1 MWPACSPS
9 KVPPVATFEY
19 LGRVMAASETSGRVG
34 DNNRSGGGIDGGPSE
49 VRVPEQYVRAGKLA
63 REMREWILEN
73 VAVPQTCLDI
83 AEKIEAEIERRGG
96 QPAFPTGIGINEVTA
111 HFAPQEDDQMRISS
125 DDVVKID
132 YGVHFD
138 GYIADTAVTM
148 TENPEYQQL
157 IEATK
162 RALEA
167 AIAVVKKDPR
177 TGEIG
182 KAIENAAKLEGFKTI
197 NNLSGHTVEQ
207 YVVHAGKSIPNVY
220 APNQPVLKRDD
231 VFAIE
236 PFLTLGTAA
245 GYVVD
250 DPKDKRITIFSLI
263 MRKRTGVKEL
273 DDVVERIWTARKS
286 LPFTPRWFSEEFGRE
301 RLLKLLAE
309 LERRRIVRGYPT
321 LVEASNSPVAQF
333 EHTMKLEGN
342 SLVILT

>member
-1 MWPACSPS
+1 M
-9 KVPPVATFEY
+9 
-19 LGRVMAASETSGRVG
+19 
-34 DNNRSGGGIDGGPSE
+34 
-49 VRVPEQYVRAGKLA
+49 RVPEQYVKAGRLA

-73 VAVPQTCLDI
+73 VSVPQTCLEI
-83 AEKIEAEIERRGG
+83 ATGIEDEIARRGG
-96 QPAFPTGIGINEVTA
+96 QPAFPTGIGINGVTA
-111 HFAPQEDDQMRISS
+111 HYAPQEDDQTRIASG
-125 DDVVKID
+125 DIVKID

-138 GYIADTAVTM
+138 GYIADTAVTIS
-148 TENPEYQQL
+148 ENPDYQL
-157 IEATK
+157 LMESTK
-162 RALEA
+162 KALEA
-167 AIAVVKKDPR
+167 AIGVVKKDPR

-182 KAIENAAKLEGFKTI
+182 KAIEATAHQAGFRTI

-207 YVVHAGKSIPNVY
+207 YTVHAGKSIPNVY
-220 APNQPVLKRDD
+220 APNQPMLKRDD

-250 DPKDKRITIFSLI
+250 APSSSEVTIFSLI

-273 DDVVERIWTARKS
+273 DALVDHVWNVRKS
-286 LPFTPRWFSEEFGRE
+286 LPFTPRWFSKEFGRG
-301 RLLKLLAE
+301 RLQKLLAE

-321 LVEASNSPVAQF
+321 LVEASNAPVAQF

>member
-1 MWPACSPS
+1 
-9 KVPPVATFEY
+9 VED
-19 LGRVMAASETSGRVG
+19 SEM
-34 DNNRSGGGIDGGPSE
+34 
-49 VRVPEQYVRAGKLA
+49 RVPEQYVRAGKLA

-73 VAVPQTCLDI
+73 VSVPQTALEI
-83 AEKIEAEIERRGG
+83 ATSVEAEIARRGG
-96 QPAFPTGIGINEVTA
+96 QPAFPTGIGINGVTA
-111 HFAPQEDDQMRISS
+111 HFSPQEDDQTRIGSG
-125 DDVVKID
+125 DVVKID

-148 TENPEYQQL
+148 TQSPDYQPL
-157 IEATK
+157 MEATK

-167 AIAVVKKDPR
+167 AISVAKKDPR

-182 KAIENAAKLEGFKTI
+182 KAIEAAANREGFKTI
-197 NNLSGHTVEQ
+197 NNLSGHTLEQ
-207 YVVHAGKSIPNVY
+207 YTVHAGKSIPNVY
-220 APNQPVLKRDD
+220 APNQPVLRRDD

-250 DPKDKRITIFSLI
+250 DPKDTRVTIYSLI

-273 DDVVERIWTARKS
+273 DALVDHIWNLRKS
-286 LPFTPRWFSEEFGRE
+286 LPFTPRWFTEEFGRD
-301 RLLKLLAE
+301 RLPKLLAE
-309 LERRRIVRGYPT
+309 LERRRIVRGYRT
-321 LVEASNSPVAQF
+321 LVEASNAPVAQF

>member
-1 MWPACSPS
+1 M
-9 KVPPVATFEY
+9 
-19 LGRVMAASETSGRVG
+19 
-34 DNNRSGGGIDGGPSE
+34 
-49 VRVPEQYVRAGKLA
+49 RVPEQYVRAGKLA

-73 VAVPQTCLDI
+73 VSVPQTCLEI
-83 AEKIEAEIERRGG
+83 ATSIEEEIARRGG
-96 QPAFPTGIGINEVTA
+96 QPAFPTGIGINGVTA
-111 HFAPQEDDQMRISS
+111 HFSPQEDDQTRIGSG
-125 DDVVKID
+125 DLVKID

-148 TENPEYQQL
+148 TQSPQYQL
-157 IEATK
+157 LMEATK

-167 AIAVVKKDPR
+167 AISVAKRDPR

-182 KAIENAAKLEGFKTI
+182 KAIEATANREGFKTI
-197 NNLSGHTVEQ
+197 NNLSGHTLEQ
-207 YVVHAGKSIPNVY
+207 YTVHAGKSIPNVY
-220 APNQPVLKRDD
+220 APNQPVLRRDE

-250 DPKDKRITIFSLI
+250 DPKDTRVTIYSLI

-273 DDVVERIWTARKS
+273 DALVDHIWSIRKS
-286 LPFTPRWFSEEFGRE
+286 LPFTPRWFTKEFGRD
-301 RLLKLLAE
+301 RLPKLLAE

-321 LVEASNSPVAQF
+321 LVEASNAPVAQF

>member
-1 MWPACSPS
+1 M
-9 KVPPVATFEY
+9 
-19 LGRVMAASETSGRVG
+19 
-34 DNNRSGGGIDGGPSE
+34 
-49 VRVPEQYVRAGKLA
+49 RVPEQYERAGKLA

-73 VAVPQTCLDI
+73 VTVPQTCLEI
-83 AEKIEAEIERRGG
+83 AISIEEEIARRGG
-96 QPAFPTGIGINEVTA
+96 QPAFPTGIGINGVTA
-111 HFAPQEDDQMRISS
+111 HFSPQEDDQTRIGSG
-125 DDVVKID
+125 DVVKID

-148 TENPEYQQL
+148 TQSPDYQL
-157 IEATK
+157 LMETTK

-167 AIAVVKKDPR
+167 AISVVKRDPR

-182 KAIENAAKLEGFKTI
+182 KAIEAAASREGFKTI
-197 NNLSGHTVEQ
+197 NNLSGHTLEQ
-207 YVVHAGKSIPNVY
+207 YTVHAGKSIPNVY
-220 APNQPVLKRDD
+220 APNQPVLRRDE

-250 DPKDKRITIFSLI
+250 DPKDTRVTIYSLI

-273 DDVVERIWTARKS
+273 DALVDHIWNLRKS
-286 LPFTPRWFSEEFGRE
+286 LPFTPRWFTNEFGRD
-301 RLLKLLAE
+301 RLPKLLAE
-309 LERRRIVRGYPT
+309 LERRRIVRGYRT
-321 LVEASNSPVAQF
+321 LVEASNAPVAQF

>member
-1 MWPACSPS
+1 
-9 KVPPVATFEY
+9 
-19 LGRVMAASETSGRVG
+19 
-34 DNNRSGGGIDGGPSE
+34 

-148 TENPEYQQL
+148 TENDEYQL
-157 IEATK
+157 LMETTK

-167 AIAVVKKDPR
+167 AIGVAKRDPR

-182 KAIENAAKLEGFKTI
+182 KAIEATARQAGFKTI
-197 NNLSGHTVEQ
+197 NNLSGHTLEQ
-207 YVVHAGKSIPNVY
+207 YTVHAGKSIPNVY
-220 APNQPVLKRDD
+220 APNQPMLKRDD

-250 DPKDKRITIFSLI
+250 APPSSAVTIYSLI

-273 DDVVERIWTARKS
+273 DALVDHVWNARKS
-286 LPFTPRWFSEEFGRE
+286 LPFTPRWFSKEFGRE
-301 RLLKLLAE
+301 RLQKLLAE

-321 LVEASNSPVAQF
+321 LVEASNAPVAQF

>member
-1 MWPACSPS
+1 
-9 KVPPVATFEY
+9 
-19 LGRVMAASETSGRVG
+19 
-34 DNNRSGGGIDGGPSE
+34 
-49 VRVPEQYVRAGKLA
+49 
-63 REMREWILEN
+63 MREWILEN
-73 VAVPQTCLDI
+73 VAVPQTCLEI
-83 AEKIEAEIERRGG
+83 AEKIEAEIARKGG
-96 QPAFPTGIGINEVTA
+96 QPAFPTGIGVNGVTA
-111 HFAPQEDDQMRISS
+111 HYAPQEGDETRIGS

-167 AIAVVKKDPR
+167 AMAVAKRDPR

-182 KAIENAAKLEGFKTI
+182 KAIEATARQEGFKTI

-207 YVVHAGKSIPNVY
+207 YVVHAGKSIPNVF

-236 PFLTLGTAA
+236 PFLTVGTAA

-250 DPKDKRITIFSLI
+250 DPKDTRITIYSLI

-273 DDVVERIWTARKS
+273 DDLVERIWNTRKS
-286 LPFTPRWFSEEFGRE
+286 LPFTPRWFSKEVGRE
-301 RLLKLLAE
+301 RLAKLLAE

-321 LVEASNSPVAQF
+321 LVEASGAPVAQF
-333 EHTMKLEGN
+333 EHTMCLEGN
-342 SLVILT
+342 SLVVFT

>member
-1 MWPACSPS
+1 M
-9 KVPPVATFEY
+9 
-19 LGRVMAASETSGRVG
+19 
-34 DNNRSGGGIDGGPSE
+34 
-49 VRVPEQYVRAGKLA
+49 RVPEQYERAGKLA

-73 VAVPQTCLDI
+73 VTVPQTCLEI
-83 AEKIEAEIERRGG
+83 ATSIEEEIARRGG
-96 QPAFPTGIGINEVTA
+96 QPAFPTGIGINGVTA
-111 HFAPQEDDQMRISS
+111 HFSPQEDDQTRIGSG
-125 DDVVKID
+125 DVVKID

-148 TENPEYQQL
+148 TQSPEYQL
-157 IEATK
+157 LMETTK

-167 AIAVVKKDPR
+167 AISVAKRDPR

-182 KAIENAAKLEGFKTI
+182 KAIEAAANREGFKTI
-197 NNLSGHTVEQ
+197 NNLSGHTLEQ
-207 YVVHAGKSIPNVY
+207 YTIHAGKSIPNVY
-220 APNQPVLKRDD
+220 APNQPVLRRDE

-250 DPKDKRITIFSLI
+250 DPKDTRVTIYSLI

-273 DDVVERIWTARKS
+273 DALVDHIWNLRKS
-286 LPFTPRWFSEEFGRE
+286 LPFTPRWFTKEFGRD
-301 RLLKLLAE
+301 RLPKLLAE
-309 LERRRIVRGYPT
+309 LEARRIVRGYRT
-321 LVEASNSPVAQF
+321 LVEASNAPVAQF